1 MRQETDK
8 RISVVEYKAWSE
20 LTGKNINPIEFDVL
34 TSMDQAFVSSFK
46 REVRENQERV
56 NRHNEN
62 VAKLRGR

>member
-8 RISVVEYKAWSE
+8 RISSVEFKAWSE

-34 TSMDQAFVSSFK
+34 VSMDQAFVSSFK